1 MNRIA
6 TFAGIVG
13 AALCLYLPAS
23 PAQAQ
28 ATRTWVS
35 GVGDDAN
42 PCSRTAPCK
51 TFAGAISKTAPAG
64 EINCLDPGGFGA
76 VTITK
81 SISIDCSEVFA
92 SVLVSGTNGIVIS
105 GAGIKVVLRNLDIQ
119 GLNSGINGVS
129 ILNAAEVVIDHCRI
143 AEFAT
148 AGINVA
154 VGSASTGQILD
165 TTIIQTPTGI
175 VVGSSS
181 GQATYAVKNVRID
194 NTTSAAVQTLANG
207 IVSLSDSLIS
217 NSAGSA
223 TVAAGVMYITGSMI
237 DKSAVAFNTG
247 AGGVMFV
254 ANNDVFNSGV
264 AFNTTGIISSAGNN
278 RVSSGTGTP
287 NGAPLALK

>member
-6 TFAGIVG
+6 TFASIVG

-23 PAQAQ
+23 TAQAQ

-51 TFAGAISKTAPAG
+51 TFAGAISKTAAAG

-81 SISIDCSEVFA
+81 SISIDCTGTFG
-92 SVLVSGTNGIVIS
+92 SVLVSGTSGIVIS

-119 GLNSGINGVS
+119 GLTTSPNGVN
-129 ILNAAEVVIDHCRI
+129 ILAAAEVVIEHCRI
-143 AEFAT
+143 QEFTT
-148 AGINVA
+148 AVNVA
-154 VGSASTGQILD
+154 LGSAGVGQISD
-165 TTIIQTPTGI
+165 TTINQVATGI
-175 VVGSSS
+175 LVGTTS
-181 GQATYAVKNVRID
+181 GQATYAVRNVRID
-194 NTTSAAVQTLANG
+194 NTSSAAVQTVANG

-223 TVAAGVMYITGSMI
+223 LVAAGVMYVTGSMI

-254 ANNDVFNSGV
+254 ANNDVFNSGI
-264 AFNTTGIISSAGNN
+264 AFNTGGIISSAGNN
-278 RVSSGTGTP
+278 RVSSGSGSP